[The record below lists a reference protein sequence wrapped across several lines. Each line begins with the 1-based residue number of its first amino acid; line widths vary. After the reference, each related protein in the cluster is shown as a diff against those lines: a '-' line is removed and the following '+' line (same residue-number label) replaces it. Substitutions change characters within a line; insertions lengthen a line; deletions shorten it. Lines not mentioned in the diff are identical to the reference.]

1 MRSPAVLSLC
11 LILASAAGRANTFEE
26 LAARA
31 AAALEAEKLPE
42 ALGLYRQALQLK
54 PNWEEGWWFVGI
66 ISYNTQQYAEGQSA
80 YQKLV
85 DINPRSAPGWAFM
98 GLCEFET
105 GAYDAALEHVERG
118 LGLMGSGGPPEAQQA
133 LRFHQAMLLTRQG
146 KWDPARRV
154 YRILVQRG
162 VQDPALIAGVGV
174 NALERPMV
182 PSEVPADQ
190 QELVLMA
197 GNAAF
202 QWMTGDQAKTDAAF
216 SALLARFPNSPG
228 VHYLYATYLLS
239 GNHTESGTAE
249 LKKELELN
257 PGNASADGT
266 LALVLVL
273 ADQPA
278 EALPHARR
286 AAAAHTSDARM
297 LYVYGLAL
305 NRTGDTHQAIQ
316 NLEAAEKLDG
326 DNTDVHIEL
335 AGAYS
340 KAGRDDDARRERHIS
355 IDMARAS
362 AHP

>member
-1 MRSPAVLSLC
+1 MRSPAVLTLFC
-11 LILASAAGRANTFEE
+11 VLACAVGKADTFEE

-54 PNWEEGWWFVGI
+54 PGWEEGWWFVGI
-66 ISYNTQQYAEGQSA
+66 ISYNTQQYTDGQQA
-80 YQKLV
+80 YRKLV
-85 DINPRSAPGWAFM
+85 EINPKSAPGWAFM
-98 GLCEFET
+98 GPCEFET
-105 GAYDAALEHVERG
+105 GSYDAALEHVERG
-118 LGLMGSGGPPEAQQA
+118 LGLMGNGGPPEAQQV
-133 LRFHQAMLLTRQG
+133 LRFHEAMLLTRQG

-154 YRILVQRG
+154 YRTLVGRG
-162 VQDPALIAGVGV
+162 IQDPALIAGIGV

-182 PSEVPADQ
+182 PSEVPVDQ
-190 QELVLMA
+190 QELVLTA
-197 GNAAF
+197 GNAAY
-202 QWMTGDQAKTDAAF
+202 QWMTGDQAKTDSAF
-216 SALLARFPNSPG
+216 SALLTRFPSSPG
-228 VHYLYATYLLS
+228 VHNLYATYLLS
-239 GNHTESGTAE
+239 GNHTEEGTAE

-257 PGNASADGT
+257 PANASADGT

-273 ADQPA
+273 ANQPA

-286 AAAAHTSDARM
+286 AAAVQKADARM

-305 NRTGDTHQAIQ
+305 NRTGDTRQAIQ
-316 NLEAAEKLDG
+316 NLEAAEKLDA

-340 KAGRDDDARRERHIS
+340 KAGRDGEARRERHIA